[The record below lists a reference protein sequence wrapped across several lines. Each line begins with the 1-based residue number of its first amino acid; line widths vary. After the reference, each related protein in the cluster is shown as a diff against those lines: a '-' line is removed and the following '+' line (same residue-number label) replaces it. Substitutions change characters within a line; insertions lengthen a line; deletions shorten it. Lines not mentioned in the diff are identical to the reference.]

1 MKTDD
6 PRLQKAL
13 KEYKERAKKMDA
25 LTLAVIKGHL
35 LVEQAMD
42 ELIAASVF
50 HPEFLRESRLQFRHK
65 ICLCQSMGLN
75 EQNEKMWPLLMQAN
89 VLRNAIAHG
98 KSADN
103 IKSAAGSV
111 RSMYASVLGAQA
123 KDLNTQ
129 LDDQVVAD
137 ALFHC
142 SGFLTAVAED
152 AKARRKII
160 DEHWNPS

>member
-50 HPEFLRESRLQFRHK
+50 HPEFLRESRFAV
-65 ICLCQSMGLN
+65 SA
-75 EQNEKMWPLLMQAN
+75 QNLPAP
-89 VLRNAIAHG
+89 R
-98 KSADN
+98 
-103 IKSAAGSV
+103 V
-111 RSMYASVLGAQA
+111 RL
-123 KDLNTQ
+123 
-129 LDDQVVAD
+129 
-137 ALFHC
+137 
-142 SGFLTAVAED
+142 
-152 AKARRKII
+152 
-160 DEHWNPS
+160 